1 MSHSHSDT
9 GRWGCIVADA
19 SESSL
24 SRERRGR
31 LSEQL
36 VAPCTSKARPAPL
49 APAPRR
55 RAARSSDTED
65 AEGQEDG
72 LVEAVA
78 LEGLVEAGAHES
90 SDNEEVG
97 EQCEEKLG
105 EEEDEAHAEDEEA
118 YAGTR
123 HGNVLSIILGSD
135 RSESES
141 ESGSGSGSEAM
152 RGWGVSKCV
161 SKGKSQFLWH
171 VERVLGASLPLRPLP
186 SLRTEQHF
194 PLLWQGSLV

>member
-1 MSHSHSDT
+1 M
-9 GRWGCIVADA
+9 
-19 SESSL
+19 
-24 SRERRGR
+24 
-31 LSEQL
+31 
-36 VAPCTSKARPAPL
+36 APCTSKARPAPL
-49 APAPRR
+49 APSPRR

-65 AEGQEDG
+65 AEGQEEG
-72 LVEAVA
+72 LVIEAVA
-78 LEGLVEAGAHES
+78 LEGLVEAGAHKS
-90 SDNEEVG
+90 SDNEEVDEQG
-97 EQCEEKLG
+97 EEELG
-105 EEEDEAHAEDEEA
+105 VEEDEAHAEDEEA
-118 YAGTR
+118 YACTR

-141 ESGSGSGSEAM
+141 ESESRSGSEAM